1 MEREQQPPHQQEHQ
15 DQLAEGTATA
25 AALERSQEQQRVKTL
40 GIRIEES
47 LHAQLTFVAQLGGN
61 TIADEIR
68 RSIEERVQTAQN
80 DPDLIARAAEV
91 NREIEREAEARRV
104 AIAGFLGSVAAT
116 DGVATP
122 ASPEPAKSTTR
133 RRL

>member
-1 MEREQQPPHQQEHQ
+1 MEREQHPQHKQEHQ

-25 AALERSQEQQRVKTL
+25 AALERSQEQQRIKTL

-47 LHAQLTFVAQLGGN
+47 LHAQLTFIAQLGGN

-68 RSIEERVQTAQN
+68 RAIEERVQTAQN

-91 NREIEREAEARRV
+91 NREIEREAEARRA
-104 AIAGFLGSVAAT
+104 AIAGFLGSVAVT
-116 DGVATP
+116 DGAAQP
-122 ASPEPAKSTTR
+122 ASAEAAKPASR
-133 RRL
+133 RRS